1 LGREELIS
9 MKKLI
14 LFYFPFFPILSFSQE
29 LILNG
34 GFEDENICTEFV
46 VNCAPEAWI
55 SSGSALANYF
65 RDPNRAYKS
74 EHCMAV
80 QAGHSTR
87 PYERTFIRSQ
97 LLCRLRKG
105 NKYRLSLF
113 IKSPHPILDSIGAY
127 FGPIEPLMERK
138 PVHLLSAS
146 LYFGTSNTFKKDS
159 SWQPVT
165 ADYTAAGDEVFIT
178 IANYSHK
185 DVNGYTG
192 ASRRNQFLVFLDD
205 ISLVPLDPDEKL
217 CDNWEQVKQ
226 DIYDFNPRHQF
237 LWRMLKYNRDSL
249 IVPLHPTRMII
260 ADTLLLPD
268 VLFATGKKDLQPA
281 SHSIL
286 DSFCRQ
292 MNGRKIDSVV
302 VDGHTDNTG
311 TVAFNEQLSAGRA
324 GSAASYLSRC
334 ASFANMTIIT
344 RAWGSRKP
352 VTENST
358 PANRQRNRRVEI
370 FVYFK
375 E

>member
-1 LGREELIS
+1 
-9 MKKLI
+9 MKKII
-14 LFYFPFFPILSFSQE
+14 LFCFSFFPILCFSQE

-34 GFEDENICTEFV
+34 GFEDENICTEFK

-55 SSGSALANYF
+55 TSGSALANYF
-65 RDPNRAYKS
+65 TDINRSHHS
-74 EHCMAV
+74 EHCMSI

-97 LLCRLRKG
+97 LLCRLKKG
-105 NKYRLSLF
+105 NKYLLSLF

-146 LYFGTSNTFKKDS
+146 LYFGASNTFKKDS

-165 ADYTAAGDEVFIT
+165 AEYIGTGNEVFIT
-178 IANYSHK
+178 IANYSHN
-185 DVNGYTG
+185 DVNGNTG
-192 ASRRNQFLVFLDD
+192 LSRRNQFLVYLDD
-205 ISLVPLDPDEKL
+205 ISLVPLNPDEKL

-237 LWRMLKYNRDSL
+237 LWRMLKYYRDTL
-249 IVPLHPTRMII
+249 IVPLHSTRIII

-268 VLFATGKKDLQPA
+268 VLFATGKKELNAA
-281 SHSIL
+281 SHPFL

-292 MNGRKIDSVV
+292 MNGRIIDSVV
-302 VDGHTDNTG
+302 IEGHTDNTG
-311 TVAFNEQLSAGRA
+311 SVSLNEQLSAGRA
-324 GSAASYLSRC
+324 SSAASYLSKC
-334 ASFANMTIIT
+334 PSFGNLTIIT

-352 VTENST
+352 VTDNST
-358 PANRQRNRRVEI
+358 PANRQRNRRVEL

>member
-1 LGREELIS
+1 

-14 LFYFPFFPILSFSQE
+14 IYCFSFFPILSFSQE

-55 SSGSALANYF
+55 TSGSALANYF
-65 RDPNRAYKS
+65 RDINRAHNS

-87 PYERTFIRSQ
+87 PYDRTFIRSQ
-97 LLCRLRKG
+97 LLCRLKKG

-113 IKSPHPILDSIGAY
+113 IKSPHPILDSIGVY

-146 LYFGTSNTFKKDS
+146 LYFGTTNTLKKDS
-159 SWQPVT
+159 SWQKVI
-165 ADYTAAGDEVFIT
+165 ADYTATGDEVFIT
-178 IANYSHK
+178 IANYSRN
-185 DVNGYTG
+185 DINGNTG
-192 ASRRNQFLVFLDD
+192 LSRRNQFLVYLDD
-205 ISLVPLDPDEKL
+205 ISLVPLDGNEKL

-249 IVPLHPTRMII
+249 IVPLHSTQIII

-268 VLFATGKKDLQPA
+268 VLFATGKKELNPA
-281 SHSIL
+281 SHPLL

-302 VDGHTDNTG
+302 IEGHTDNTG
-311 TVAFNEQLSAGRA
+311 TVTLNEQLSAGRA
-324 GSAASYLSRC
+324 TSAASYLSRC
-334 ASFANMTIIT
+334 PSFANLTIIT
-344 RAWGSRKP
+344 RAWGNRRP
-352 VTENST
+352 VTDNST
-358 PANRQRNRRVEI
+358 PANRQRNRRVEL